1 MTHAAART
9 DRPTTSCAEVFTLR
23 PSVPITG
30 ERRVPRQISV
40 DDKEQPVP
48 ERVVRIAAD
57 VSALTMARLA
67 QVADVAVAT
76 KMLAIN
82 ASIEAAHAGSSGAG
96 FAVVAQEVG
105 SVADTVRNLSAQLEQ
120 QLAPLVDELS
130 DLGESLVQ
138 QVRGARLADL
148 ALNIVELIDRNLYER
163 SCDVRWWAT
172 DAAIVDAC
180 ALVGDPSASDVE
192 RARAA
197 EHASRRLSVILS
209 SYTVYLDLWVA
220 DQRGRV
226 VAHGRPGRFRSVLG
240 ADVSRQSWHRQAL
253 ATADG
258 GDYAVDDVDTVAALD
273 GATVATYAT
282 AVRAGGEGRGQVIGA
297 LGIFF
302 DFAKQ
307 ARDIVTGIRLSEA
320 ERRHTRVMLVDAD
333 HRVLASSDGVGVLT
347 EKIDLGPA
355 GRRTTGSFSRPNGEV
370 VGFAR
375 TPGYETY
382 EGLGWYGV
390 IVQTPAG

>member
-1 MTHAAART
+1 MTGA
-9 DRPTTSCAEVFTLR
+9 V
-23 PSVPITG
+23 
-30 ERRVPRQISV
+30 
-40 DDKEQPVP
+40 VP
-48 ERVVRIAAD
+48 ERVVRIAGD
-57 VSALTMARLA
+57 VSSLTKARLA

-82 ASIEAAHAGSSGAG
+82 ATIEAAHAGSSGAG

-130 DLGESLVQ
+130 DLGASLVQ
-138 QVRGARLADL
+138 QVRGTRLADL
-148 ALNIVELIDRNLYER
+148 ALNVVELIDRNLYER

-180 ALVGDPSASDVE
+180 ALVGDPEASDAE
-192 RARAA
+192 RTKAA
-197 EHASRRLSVILS
+197 EHASRRLAVILS

-220 DQRGRV
+220 DAQGRV

-240 ADVSRQSWHRQAL
+240 TDVSGQSWFRQAM

-258 GDYAVDDVDTVAALD
+258 GEYAVADVETNPALG

-282 AVRAGGEGRGQVIGA
+282 AVRAGGEQRGEVIGA

-302 DFAKQ
+302 DFATQ
-307 ARDIVTGIRLSEA
+307 ARDIVTGVRLSEA
-320 ERRHTRVMLVDAD
+320 ERAHTRAMLVDAD
-333 HRVLASSDGVGVLT
+333 HRVLAASDGVGVLT
-347 EKIDLGPA
+347 ERVDLA
-355 GRRTTGSFSRPNGEV
+355 GAGSGAAGSFSRPNGEV

-375 TPGYETY
+375 SPGYETY

-390 IVQTPAG
+390 IVQRPTG